1 MATSK
6 TKKEGKAI
14 APRKLKM
21 FQEIVTLSNEY
32 NSLLISSARNITS
45 AQLQKIRNNLK
56 GKAVMKVVK
65 KQIMLKAIE
74 EISKTKSAIK
84 DLGKYIEESSILLF
98 SNLSPFEL
106 AVILADNRVA
116 KKAKAGQVS
125 PQDIEVEPGPT
136 DMPAGPMITELS
148 SVGLKVAI
156 ENGKISIKEPKIVVK
171 QDEKISEVVASI
183 LLKLGITP
191 FTAELETLGAYDGKE
206 GKIYAGIRINREET
220 EKQIKVAFSN
230 SRALAFSIAYPAKE
244 IIGLLLARAVAQAM
258 ALEGLSKTDTP
269 ISQTPEIPSLNAQ

>member
-21 FQEIVTLSNEY
+21 FEEIVSLSNKY
-32 NSLLISSARNITS
+32 DTLLVSSARNITS

-74 EISKTKSAIK
+74 EISKTKSSIT
-84 DLGKYIEESSILLF
+84 DLKKCIEESSILLF

-125 PQDIEVEPGPT
+125 PKDIDVEPGPT
-136 DMPAGPMITELS
+136 DMPAGPMISELS

-156 ENGKISIKEPKIVVK
+156 ENGKIAIKEPKIVVR

-206 GKIYAGIRINREET
+206 NKIYAGIKIDREKT
-220 EKQIKVAFSN
+220 EKQLKEAFSN

-244 IIGLLLARAVAQAM
+244 IIGLLLAKAVSQAN
-258 ALEGLSKTDTP
+258 AIERLNSSA
-269 ISQTPEIPSLNAQ
+269 SQTSGS